1 MYLFNTVVWK
11 QEVTWGI
18 WAGKKNDP
26 VKTLNLIKALENKDL
41 KRDAI
46 QSREKDP
53 EGVLS
58 TINFRAISSICFGNT
73 KTQT

>member
-18 WAGKKNDP
+18 WAEKKNDP
-26 VKTLNLIKALENKDL
+26 VKTLNLIKVLENKDL

-58 TINFRAISSICFGNT
+58 AINFRAISSICFGNT